1 MSTSKGY
8 RSMNKINVEDFRGMI
23 RSGCA
28 NLENHAAEIN
38 TLNVFP
44 VPDGDTG
51 TNRSMTFS
59 NGFQEAMK
67 CSSDS
72 VSDVAKAFSR
82 GLLMGARGNSGVI
95 TSQIFR
101 GFFQHI
107 EGKSEIETQDVAQAF
122 ENGARV
128 AYKAIMKPVEG
139 TILTVIREASWYANH
154 DYETKPFDLN
164 EYFTRLCQYSAESL
178 EHTPDYLPVLKEV
191 GVVDSGGAGLLKILE
206 GFRDYLE
213 GKPVE
218 FQQKKEEVQTNPAL
232 LLDNEEFGY
241 CTEFILR
248 LDENI
253 VKSFDEKILKKKLTD
268 MGGESLVVVKDED
281 LVKVHVHT
289 LRPGDALNIGQRYG
303 EFIKLKIENM
313 QEQHSTI
320 IANASNEAAAKE
332 EAKEEKKE
340 EKKKDPQKYG
350 IIAVAAGE
358 GLTKLFY
365 DLGADVV
372 VSGGQTMNPS
382 TEDFAKVVDELD
394 HCEDI
399 FIFPNNSN
407 IILAAKQTA
416 SVLSERKIHVME
428 TKSLQAGLSAVGM
441 FNKEGS
447 VEDNINDLN
456 DVISNVDAS
465 SVTYAIK
472 DTTYEGIAVKE
483 GDYIAIHKG
492 IVASGKDR
500 KDVVCRLLD
509 QLFEDPDKELITVI
523 TGDDRDDEEVKQI
536 EDYIAEHSS
545 LECETIDG
553 GQPVYSYLIGLE

>member
-1 MSTSKGY
+1 
-8 RSMNKINVEDFRGMI
+8 MNKINVEQFKAMI

-51 TNRSMTFS
+51 TNMSMTFS
-59 NGFQEAMK
+59 NGYSEAMK

-72 VSDVAKAFSR
+72 ISDVAKAFSR

-101 GFFQHI
+101 GFYQHI
-107 EGKSEIETQDVAQAF
+107 EGKSEIETADISQAF

-128 AYKAIMKPVEG
+128 AYKAILKPVEG

-154 DYETKPFDLN
+154 DFETEPF
-164 EYFTRLCQYSAESL
+164 EIETYFDKLVRYSAESL
-178 EHTPDYLPVLKEV
+178 ERTPEYLPVLKEV

-206 GFRDYLE
+206 GFKAYIDGNPIDFAE
-213 GKPVE
+213 
-218 FQQKKEEVQTNPAL
+218 KKEEAEAVNPAL

-241 CTEFILR
+241 CTEFIIR

-253 VKSFDEKILKKKLTD
+253 VKTFDEKVLKKKLND

-289 LRPGDALNIGQRYG
+289 LKPGDALNIGQRYG
-303 EFIKLKIENM
+303 EFVKLKIENM

-320 IANASNEAAAKE
+320 IASAGTEPK
-332 EAKEEKKE
+332 KKE
-340 EKKKDPQKYG
+340 EPKKVKEPQKYG
-350 IIAVAAGE
+350 IVAVAAGE
-358 GLTKLFY
+358 GVTQLFY
-365 DLGADVV
+365 DLGTDIV

-382 TEDFAKVVDELD
+382 TEDFVKVCNELD
-394 HCEDI
+394 NCENI

-407 IILAAKQTA
+407 IILAAKQTQ
-416 SVLSERKIHVME
+416 SVLSDRNIFVIE
-428 TKSLQAGLSAVGM
+428 TKSVQAGLSAVGM
-441 FNKEGS
+441 FNKQGEI
-447 VEDNINDLN
+447 EDIITDLN

-472 DTTYEGIAVKE
+472 DTVFDGVEVKE
-483 GDYIAIHKG
+483 GDYIAIAGKS
-492 IVASGKDR
+492 IISSGQER
-500 KDVVCRLLD
+500 KKVVLQLLD
-509 QLFEDPDKELITVI
+509 KLFENDEKELITLIV
-523 TGDDRDDEEVKQI
+523 GEDKDDREVAEI
-536 EDYIAEHSS
+536 ESYINENSD
-545 LECETIDG
+545 LECEIIDG

>member
-1 MSTSKGY
+1 
-8 RSMNKINVEDFRGMI
+8 MNKLDVQQFKDMI

-51 TNRSMTFS
+51 TNMSMTFT
-59 NGFQEAMK
+59 NGYQEALK

-72 VSDVAKAFSR
+72 ISDVAKAFSR

-101 GFFQHI
+101 GFYQHI
-107 EGKSEIETQDVAQAF
+107 EGKSEIEVADISLAF

-128 AYKAIMKPVEG
+128 AYKAILKPVEG

-154 DYETKPFDLN
+154 DYESEPFDL
-164 EYFTRLCQYSAESL
+164 ETYFDKLVSYSAESL
-178 EHTPDYLPVLKEV
+178 ESTPEYLPILKEV

-206 GFRDYLE
+206 GFKAYVDGHPIDFAE
-213 GKPVE
+213 
-218 FQQKKEEVQTNPAL
+218 KKEEIETNPAL
-232 LLDNEEFGY
+232 MLENEEFGY
-241 CTEFILR
+241 CTEFIVR

-253 VKSFDEKILKKKLTD
+253 VKTFDEKILKKKLTD

-289 LRPGDALNIGQRYG
+289 LKPGDALNIGQRYG

-313 QEQHSTI
+313 QEQHSSI
-320 IANASNEAAAKE
+320 IANAKQEPK
-332 EAKEEKKE
+332 KEEKKE
-340 EKKKDPQKYG
+340 VKAPQKYG

-358 GLTKLFY
+358 GVTKLFY

-382 TEDFAKVVDELD
+382 TEDFVKVVKQLD
-394 HCEDI
+394 HCDNV

-407 IILAAKQTA
+407 IILAAKQTQ
-416 SVLSERKIHVME
+416 SVMSDRNIFVME
-428 TKSLQAGLSAVGM
+428 TKSVQAGLSAVGM
-441 FNKEGS
+441 FNKQGEI
-447 VEDNINDLN
+447 E
-456 DVISNVDAS
+456 DVITDLQDVIDNVDAS

-472 DTTYEGIAVKE
+472 DTVFEGVEVKE
-483 GDYIAIHKG
+483 GDFIAIANKG
-492 IVASGKDR
+492 IVCSGKDR
-500 KDVVCRLLD
+500 KQVVFALLD
-509 QLFEDPDKELITVI
+509 QLFKNDEKELITVI
-523 TGDDRDDEEVKQI
+523 TGEDRDDDEVKEV
-536 EDYIAEHSS
+536 EDYIAEHSD
-545 LECETIDG
+545 LECEIIDG

>member
-1 MSTSKGY
+1 
-8 RSMNKINVEDFRGMI
+8 MNKINVEQFKAMI

-51 TNRSMTFS
+51 TNMSMTFS
-59 NGFQEAMK
+59 NGYSEAMK

-72 VSDVAKAFSR
+72 ISDVAKAFSR

-101 GFFQHI
+101 GFYQHI
-107 EGKSEIETQDVAQAF
+107 EGKSEIETADISQAF

-128 AYKAIMKPVEG
+128 AYKAILKPVEG

-154 DYETKPFDLN
+154 DFETEPF
-164 EYFTRLCQYSAESL
+164 EIETYFDKLVRYSAESL
-178 EHTPDYLPVLKEV
+178 ERTPEYLPVLKEV

-206 GFRDYLE
+206 GFKAYIDGNPIDFAE
-213 GKPVE
+213 
-218 FQQKKEEVQTNPAL
+218 KKEEAEAVNPAL

-241 CTEFILR
+241 CTEFIIR

-253 VKSFDEKILKKKLTD
+253 VKTFDEKVLKKKLND

-289 LRPGDALNIGQRYG
+289 LKPGDALNIGQRYG
-303 EFIKLKIENM
+303 EFVKLKIENM

-320 IANASNEAAAKE
+320 IASAGTEPK
-332 EAKEEKKE
+332 KKE
-340 EKKKDPQKYG
+340 EPKKVKEPQKYG
-350 IIAVAAGE
+350 IVAVAAGE
-358 GLTKLFY
+358 GVTQLFY
-365 DLGADVV
+365 DLGTDIV
-372 VSGGQTMNPS
+372 VSGGQMMNPS
-382 TEDFAKVVDELD
+382 TEDFVKVCNELD
-394 HCEDI
+394 NCENI

-407 IILAAKQTA
+407 IILAAKQTQ
-416 SVLSERKIHVME
+416 SVLSDRNIFVIE
-428 TKSLQAGLSAVGM
+428 TKSVQAGLSAVGM
-441 FNKEGS
+441 FNKQGEI
-447 VEDNINDLN
+447 EDIIADLN

-472 DTTYEGIAVKE
+472 DTVFDGVEVKE
-483 GDYIAIHKG
+483 GDYIAIAGKS
-492 IVASGKDR
+492 IISSGKER
-500 KDVVCRLLD
+500 KKVVLQLLD
-509 QLFEDPDKELITVI
+509 KLFENDEKELITLIV
-523 TGDDRDDEEVKQI
+523 GEDKDDREVAEI
-536 EDYIAEHSS
+536 ESYINENSD
-545 LECETIDG
+545 LECEIIDG

>member
-1 MSTSKGY
+1 
-8 RSMNKINVEDFRGMI
+8 MNKLNVSQFKEMI

-51 TNRSMTFS
+51 TYMSMTFS
-59 NGFQEAMK
+59 NGYQEAMK

-72 VSDVAKAFSR
+72 ISDVAKAFSR

-101 GFFQHI
+101 GFYQHI
-107 EGKSEIETQDVAQAF
+107 EGKAEIETADVSQAF

-128 AYKAIMKPVEG
+128 AYKAILKPVEG

-154 DYETKPFDLN
+154 DFETEPFEL
-164 EYFTRLCQYSAESL
+164 ETYFDKLCQYSAESL
-178 EHTPDYLPVLKEV
+178 ERTPEYLPVLKEV

-206 GFRDYLE
+206 GFKAYIDGHPFDFSQE
-213 GKPVE
+213 
-218 FQQKKEEVQTNPAL
+218 KEEIETNPAL
-232 LLDNEEFGY
+232 MLDNEEFGY
-241 CTEFILR
+241 CTEFIIR

-253 VKSFDEKILKKKLTD
+253 VNTFDEKILKKKLTD

-289 LRPGDALNIGQRYG
+289 LKPGDALNIGQRYG

-320 IANASNEAAAKE
+320 IAKAGTEPKKPKQA
-332 EAKEEKKE
+332 EEKPV
-340 EKKKDPQKYG
+340 EKVKKDPQKYG
-350 IIAVAAGE
+350 IVAVAAGE
-358 GLTKLFY
+358 GVTKLFY

-382 TEDFAKVVDELD
+382 TEDFVKVINELD
-394 HCEDI
+394 HCENI

-407 IILAAKQTA
+407 IILAAKQTQ
-416 SVLSERKIHVME
+416 SVLSGRKIYVME
-428 TKSLQAGLSAVGM
+428 TKSVQAGLSAVGM
-441 FNKEGS
+441 FNKQGEVDEVIS
-447 VEDNINDLN
+447 DLQ
-456 DVISNVDAS
+456 DVIDNVDAS

-472 DTTYEGIAVKE
+472 DTVYEGVEVKE
-483 GDYIAIHKG
+483 GDFIAIAHKG

-500 KDVVCRLLD
+500 KKVVFELLD
-509 QLFEDPDKELITVI
+509 KLFENDEKELITLIV
-523 TGDDRDDEEVKQI
+523 GEDKDDEEVSEI
-536 EDYIAEHSS
+536 EKYISDHSD
-545 LECETIDG
+545 LECEVIDG

>member
-1 MSTSKGY
+1 
-8 RSMNKINVEDFRGMI
+8 MNKITVEEFRGMI

-28 NLENHAAEIN
+28 NLENNAAQIN

-51 TNRSMTFS
+51 TNMSMTFT
-59 NGFQEAMK
+59 NGYQEAMK

-72 VSDVAKAFSR
+72 ISDVAKAFSR

-101 GFFQHI
+101 GFYQSI
-107 EGKSEIETQDVAQAF
+107 EGLNEIETADVAKAF

-139 TILTVIREASWYANH
+139 TILTVIREASWYSNH
-154 DYETKPFDLN
+154 DFETEPFDLN
-164 EYFTRLCQYSAESL
+164 VYFDKLCKYSQESL
-178 EHTPDYLPVLKEV
+178 DSTPEYLPVLKEV

-206 GFRDYLE
+206 GFKAYIN
-213 GKPVE
+213 GTPVDFE
-218 FQQKKEEVQTNPAL
+218 QKKEESDVNPAL
-232 LLDNEEFGY
+232 MLENEEFGY
-241 CTEFILR
+241 CTEFIIR

-253 VKSFDEKILKKKLTD
+253 VDTFDEKILKKKLTD
-268 MGGESLVVVKDED
+268 MGGESLVCVKDED

-289 LRPGDALNIGQRYG
+289 LKPGDALNIGQRYG

-320 IANASNEAAAKE
+320 IANASAETKKE
-332 EAKEEKKE
+332 ETKEEKPVKE
-340 EKKKDPQKYG
+340 AQKYG
-350 IIAVAAGE
+350 IVAVAAGE
-358 GLTKLFY
+358 GITQLFY

-382 TEDFAKVVDELD
+382 TEDFVKVVNELD
-394 HCEDI
+394 NCENV

-416 SVLSERKIHVME
+416 SVMSDRNIIVME
-428 TKSLQAGLSAVGM
+428 TKSVQAGLSAVGM
-441 FNKEGS
+441 FNREGEIDEI
-447 VEDNINDLN
+447 VADLQ
-456 DVISNVDAS
+456 DVIDNVDAS
-465 SVTYAIK
+465 SITYAIK
-472 DTTYEGIAVKE
+472 DTTYEGVEVKE
-483 GDYIAIHKG
+483 GDYIAIRKG
-492 IVASGKDR
+492 IVASGRNR
-500 KDVVCRLLD
+500 KEVVFELLD
-509 QLFEDPDKELITVI
+509 SLFENDEKELITIIV
-523 TGDDRDDEEVKQI
+523 GDDKDDDEVKQI
-536 EDYIAEHSS
+536 EDYIAENSS
-545 LECETIDG
+545 LECEVIDG

>member
-1 MSTSKGY
+1 
-8 RSMNKINVEDFRGMI
+8 MNKLNVSQFKEMI

-51 TNRSMTFS
+51 TNMSMTFS
-59 NGFQEAMK
+59 NGYQEAMK

-72 VSDVAKAFSR
+72 ISDVAKAFSR

-101 GFFQHI
+101 GFYQHI
-107 EGKSEIETQDVAQAF
+107 EGKAEIETADVSQAF

-128 AYKAIMKPVEG
+128 AYKAILKPVEG

-154 DYETKPFDLN
+154 DFETEPFEL
-164 EYFTRLCQYSAESL
+164 ETYFDKLVKYSAESL
-178 EHTPDYLPVLKEV
+178 ERTPEYLPVLKEV

-206 GFRDYLE
+206 GFKAYIDGHPFDFSQE
-213 GKPVE
+213 
-218 FQQKKEEVQTNPAL
+218 KEEIETNPAL
-232 LLDNEEFGY
+232 MLDNEEFGY
-241 CTEFILR
+241 CTEFIIR

-253 VKSFDEKILKKKLTD
+253 VNTFDEKILKKKLTD

-289 LRPGDALNIGQRYG
+289 LKPGDALNIGQRYG

-313 QEQHSTI
+313 QEQHSSI
-320 IANASNEAAAKE
+320 IAKAGTEPKKPKQA
-332 EAKEEKKE
+332 EEKPV
-340 EKKKDPQKYG
+340 EKVKKDPQKYG
-350 IIAVAAGE
+350 IVAVAAGE
-358 GLTKLFY
+358 GVTKLFY

-382 TEDFAKVVDELD
+382 TEDFVKVVNELD
-394 HCEDI
+394 YCENI

-407 IILAAKQTA
+407 IILAAKQTQ
-416 SVLSERKIHVME
+416 SVLSDRKIYVME
-428 TKSLQAGLSAVGM
+428 TKSVQAGLSAVGM
-441 FNKEGS
+441 FNKQGEVDEVIS
-447 VEDNINDLN
+447 DLQ
-456 DVISNVDAS
+456 DVIDNVDAS

-472 DTTYEGIAVKE
+472 DTVYEGVEVKE
-483 GDYIAIHKG
+483 GDFIAIAHKG

-500 KDVVCRLLD
+500 KKVVFELLD
-509 QLFEDPDKELITVI
+509 KLFENDEKELITLIV
-523 TGDDRDDEEVKQI
+523 GEDKDDEEVREI
-536 EDYIAEHSS
+536 EEYISEHSD
-545 LECETIDG
+545 LECEVIDG